1 MNLIAVNFDWGLFVG
16 RLIHPDATFLRALET
31 TVVIA
36 VSAQAIGVLLGLAT
50 ALARL
55 SRLLPLRAL
64 AILYTLVIRG
74 TPVIVQI
81 FFVYY
86 GVNIFLGIDLFPQT
100 VNFFYAFTVS
110 GAVVAGI
117 AALAVNEGAYMA
129 EIIRSGI
136 ESVGVGQSEA
146 AKSLG
151 MHSSLSMR
159 RVILPQAA
167 RVILPPLG
175 NQFITMLKVTS
186 LLFFIGVY
194 EMFAD
199 AQVHYA
205 NTFKP
210 SEYFGAVAI
219 WYLLITGVWSLIQY
233 AIERRLSVSTRPER
247 PTRRLRVPLRR
258 SQLLTEDDRR

>member
-1 MNLIAVNFDWGLFVG
+1 MELIAVNFDWGLFVD
-16 RLIHPDATFLRALET
+16 RLIHPDATFAHALGT
-31 TVVIA
+31 TVLIA
-36 VSAQAIGVLLGLAT
+36 VSAQTIGVALGLAT

-55 SRLLPLRAL
+55 SRLWPLRAI
-64 AILYTLVIRG
+64 AIFYTLIIRG

-86 GVNIFLGIDLFPQT
+86 GANIFLGIDLFPQT
-100 VNFFYAFTVS
+100 VNFFSAFELS

-136 ESVGVGQSEA
+136 QSIGVGQSEA

-151 MHSSLSMR
+151 MPSSLAMR

-167 RVILPPLG
+167 RVIIPPLG

-210 SEYFGAVAI
+210 AEYFGAVAV
-219 WYLLITGVWSLIQY
+219 WYLLLTSIWSLIQY
-233 AIERRLSVSTRPER
+233 GIERRLSVSIRPER
-247 PTRRLRVPLRR
+247 QTTRLRSGLRR
-258 SQLLTEDDRR
+258 ASLLGKEDRG